1 MTHGIARVRLDD
13 GTPVWARISGA
24 EELDRGDGFQDT
36 GIGDR
41 VVSMAGGL
49 TDVVR
54 GVVGSL
60 RAGLDPQ
67 APVEVAVSFGIELS
81 AQAGKVIGVLADGG
95 GTASVS
101 VSLTW
106 TEPGP
111 TPEPGP
117 TAGPGP
123 TAEPAPTPGPASG
136 AGSAEGSASGTG
148 PGQASPPVPAQA
160 TSGAAPDTGPRHRPA
175 ADGTV

>member
-13 GTPVWARISGA
+13 GTPIWARIS
-24 EELDRGDGFQDT
+24 EPDELGRGGGFTDT

-41 VVSMAGGL
+41 VISMAGGL

-60 RAGLDPQ
+60 RDGLDPQ
-67 APVEVAVSFGIELS
+67 SPVEVAVSFGIELS
-81 AQAGKVIGVLADGG
+81 AQAGKVISVLAEGG
-95 GTASVS
+95 GTASIS

-111 TPEPGP
+111 GADPAESQGPGAQPVESPGLGADPAAEPGP
-117 TAGPGP
+117 GPGSMP
-123 TAEPAPTPGPASG
+123 VRVPGPA
-136 AGSAEGSASGTG
+136 
-148 PGQASPPVPAQA
+148 P
-160 TSGAAPDTGPRHRPA
+160 APDTGPLHRPA
-175 ADGTV
+175 ADGAV

>member
-1 MTHGIARVRLDD
+1 MAHGIARIRLDD
-13 GTPVWARISGA
+13 GTPVWARVSDA
-24 EELDRGDGFQDT
+24 EELGRGGGFQDT
-36 GIGDR
+36 GVRDR

-67 APVEVAVSFGIELS
+67 GPVEVAVSFGIELS
-81 AQAGKVIGVLADGG
+81 AQSGKVIGVLADGAG
-95 GTASVS
+95 KASVN

-111 TPEPGP
+111 APMPAPPEPAAAAP
-117 TAGPGP
+117 
-123 TAEPAPTPGPASG
+123 EPAPAAAPGPA
-136 AGSAEGSASGTG
+136 
-148 PGQASPPVPAQA
+148 P
-160 TSGAAPDTGPRHRPA
+160 APDRDPHGRPA
-175 ADGTV
+175 ADGPA

>member
-1 MTHGIARVRLDD
+1 MTHGIARIRLDD
-13 GTPVWARISGA
+13 GTPVWARVSDVQ
-24 EELDRGDGFQDT
+24 ELGRGGGFQDT
-36 GIGDR
+36 GVRDR

-67 APVEVAVSFGIELS
+67 GPVEVAVSFGVELA
-81 AQAGKVIGVLADGG
+81 AQSGKVIGVLADGSG
-95 GTASVS
+95 KASVS

-111 TPEPGP
+111 AAPAPPAPEP
-117 TAGPGP
+117 
-123 TAEPAPTPGPASG
+123 
-136 AGSAEGSASGTG
+136 
-148 PGQASPPVPAQA
+148 
-160 TSGAAPDTGPRHRPA
+160 
-175 ADGTV
+175 

>member
-13 GTPVWARISGA
+13 GTPVWARIS
-24 EELDRGDGFQDT
+24 EPDELGRGGGFTDT

-41 VVSMAGGL
+41 VISMAGGL

-60 RAGLDPQ
+60 RDGLDPQ
-67 APVEVAVSFGIELS
+67 SPVEVAVSFGIELS
-81 AQAGKVIGVLADGG
+81 AQAGKVISVLAEGG
-95 GTASVS
+95 GTASIS

-111 TPEPGP
+111 DAGPPGGPGLDADPAEAPGPEPRP
-117 TAGPGP
+117 GPGS
-123 TAEPAPTPGPASG
+123 APARVPGPA
-136 AGSAEGSASGTG
+136 
-148 PGQASPPVPAQA
+148 P
-160 TSGAAPDTGPRHRPA
+160 APDTGPLHRPA
-175 ADGTV
+175 ADGAV

>member
-1 MTHGIARVRLDD
+1 VTHGIARVRLDD
-13 GTPVWARISGA
+13 GTEVWARIS
-24 EELDRGDGFQDT
+24 EPDELDRGSGFQDT

-67 APVEVAVSFGIELS
+67 APVEVSVGFGIELS

-95 GTASVS
+95 GTASIS

-111 TPEPGP
+111 TPPADLAATSAADPADPAAAPAPGN
-117 TAGPGP
+117 
-123 TAEPAPTPGPASG
+123 EPAPVPGPA
-136 AGSAEGSASGTG
+136 
-148 PGQASPPVPAQA
+148 P
-160 TSGAAPDTGPRHRPA
+160 APDTGPHHRPA
-175 ADGTV
+175 ADGAV

>member
-13 GTPVWARISGA
+13 GTPVWARIS
-24 EELDRGDGFQDT
+24 EPDELGRGGGFTDT

-41 VVSMAGGL
+41 VISMAGGL

-60 RAGLDPQ
+60 RDGLDPQ
-67 APVEVAVSFGIELS
+67 SPVEVAVSFGIELS
-81 AQAGKVIGVLADGG
+81 AQAGKVISVLAEGG
-95 GTASVS
+95 GTASIS

-111 TPEPGP
+111 AAGPSADPGP
-117 TAGPGP
+117 DADPAEAPGHEPRPGPGS
-123 TAEPAPTPGPASG
+123 APARVPGPA
-136 AGSAEGSASGTG
+136 
-148 PGQASPPVPAQA
+148 P
-160 TSGAAPDTGPRHRPA
+160 APDTGPLHRPA
-175 ADGTV
+175 ADGAV

>member
-1 MTHGIARVRLDD
+1 MTHGIARIRLDD
-13 GTPVWARISGA
+13 GTPIWARVSA
-24 EELDRGDGFQDT
+24 PEELDEADGFQDT

-41 VVSMAGGL
+41 VISMAGGL

-111 TPEPGP
+111 APAPTPEPG
-117 TAGPGP
+117 TVPGP
-123 TAEPAPTPGPASG
+123 VPEPGPA
-136 AGSAEGSASGTG
+136 
-148 PGQASPPVPAQA
+148 PVPGP
-160 TSGAAPDTGPRHRPA
+160 GAAPDGGPPHRPA
-175 ADGTV
+175 ADGAV

>member
-1 MTHGIARVRLDD
+1 M
-13 GTPVWARISGA
+13 WARISEPA
-24 EELDRGDGFQDT
+24 ELERGGGFQDT

-60 RAGLDPQ
+60 RAGLSPQ
-67 APVEVAVSFGIELS
+67 TPVEVAVTFGIELS
-81 AQAGKVIGVLADGG
+81 AQAGKVISVLAEGG
-95 GTASVS
+95 GTSSIS

-111 TPEPGP
+111 AAAPDTNAPDTNAPGAARAPEP
-117 TAGPGP
+117 ARV
-123 TAEPAPTPGPASG
+123 PGPA
-136 AGSAEGSASGTG
+136 
-148 PGQASPPVPAQA
+148 P
-160 TSGAAPDTGPRHRPA
+160 APDTGPHHRPA
-175 ADGTV
+175 ADGAV

>member
-1 MTHGIARVRLDD
+1 MTHGIARIRLDD
-13 GTPVWARISGA
+13 GTPVWARIS
-24 EELDRGDGFQDT
+24 EPDELDQGGGFTDT

-95 GTASVS
+95 GTASIS

-111 TPEPGP
+111 QPAGAPP
-117 TAGPGP
+117 ATA
-123 TAEPAPTPGPASG
+123 ASI
-136 AGSAEGSASGTG
+136 
-148 PGQASPPVPAQA
+148 PAQGA
-160 TSGAAPDTGPRHRPA
+160 PGAAPPPTTAPA
-175 ADGTV
+175 ADGAV